1 MRYDKIERSVS
12 TELWPVASR
21 ADEASIH
28 TCRIIRPVVF
38 FFSISE
44 QHGDEMLAFL
54 CRERYTC
61 LPLSEIMIHSSSL
74 KMLQYK
80 RNNKKCNNMVTKSL
94 LPYNSARSV

>member
-21 ADEASIH
+21 AVEATIH

-44 QHGDEMLAFL
+44 QHGDEMLVFCVVKDPPVSIYQRL
-54 CRERYTC
+54 
-61 LPLSEIMIHSSSL
+61 
-74 KMLQYK
+74 
-80 RNNKKCNNMVTKSL
+80 
-94 LPYNSARSV
+94 